1 MKLYTIIVILF
12 VFLFSEHALS
22 QSISQDWI
30 EYETGR
36 LDINRKGML
45 ALSGWAA
52 ANLLSGTIGW
62 ATAKG
67 PTKYFFQMNT
77 LWNVVN
83 MGLGIAGY
91 LGSVNAD
98 PSTMSASDVMKA
110 YNSTQNLFI
119 FNAGMDVAYIAFGA
133 YLIERGKNTSKN
145 KNLLKGYGSSL
156 ILQGGFLFTFDV
168 VMFLV
173 QKKFAKVH
181 LYPLLDPEVYGL
193 GLKIGF

>member
-1 MKLYTIIVILF
+1 MKFYISVLILSI
-12 VFLFSEHALS
+12 FLLGEQVLS
-22 QSISQDWI
+22 QSLSHDWI
-30 EYETGR
+30 QYETGR

-52 ANLLSGTIGW
+52 ANLVSGTIGW

-77 LWNVVN
+77 LWNIVN

-98 PSTMSASDVMKA
+98 PSAMSASEIMKG
-110 YNSTQNLFI
+110 YNSTQNLLI
-119 FNAGMDVAYIAFGA
+119 FNAGLDIAYIAVGA
-133 YLIERGKNTSKN
+133 YLLERGKNASKN
-145 KNLLKGYGSSL
+145 KNLFKGYGSSL
-156 ILQGGFLFTFDV
+156 IVQGGFLFAFDV

-173 QKKFAKVH
+173 QKKFANLH
-181 LYPLLDPEVYGL
+181 LYPLLDPEIYGM
-193 GLKIGF
+193 GLRLNF